1 MMNFYKLN
9 KRVIFCI
16 LFFVIFQNVRS
27 QNHQH
32 KNEVI
37 NVLEFGAI
45 PNDTNDDTD
54 ALREAVALAR
64 TKENATLYFPKGRY
78 HISDPLAIKIQEDAM
93 SGKLGK
99 NPQNQLY
106 KPNQE
111 YVIGLDFK
119 GAKNLTIEATNVQ
132 LICDG
137 WMEPISL
144 RECNNV
150 TLNGVTIDYKKVPN
164 SAGKII
170 KLGVDYVDVKFPDS
184 DPVTHDLIM
193 LRIMIYDLEKQ
204 SLVGA
209 SVYHKKKELIA
220 PQTIRFYGKSVRNQ
234 AELGRV
240 LIALSGYHYRPAI
253 LLYKSNN
260 MVLNDVTIH
269 SQAGMGI
276 VGHLN
281 ENITMNRLQVIP
293 RKGRFVSS
301 NTDATHFAT
310 NRGFINFFDCEFG
323 GQGDDATNVHT
334 YYSHVISQEAS
345 NLCEYDLGDNNVT
358 HSLYL
363 DEPEVGDVMAIVERN
378 TLKEIGYIRV
388 NRFWSYPKEVKVKIE
403 FDGELPKNKDTYFL
417 VNISAT
423 PSLKFVNC
431 TVKSH
436 RARSVLVKT
445 RKVLI
450 EGCTFENTTGTAI
463 HIGAEG
469 DWGEGITSEDVIVR
483 NNVFTNCGIGGADDG
498 TIDGASAIAVHIK
511 AKNTNAAGLHKRLLF
526 ENNKVNG
533 GIHAIVVKGASDVT
547 IRNNS
552 FKEIREEPIVIDAS
566 IRVKAYD
573 NEGARAIG
581 EKQKKLVLPNLKN

>member
-1 MMNFYKLN
+1 MKFQVVQRYCISLFLFAFINLHAQTDQLQN
-9 KRVIFCI
+9 KT
-16 LFFVIFQNVRS
+16 
-27 QNHQH
+27 
-32 KNEVI
+32 I
-37 NVLEFGAI
+37 NVQEFGAV
-45 PNDTNDDTD
+45 PNDNLDDTD
-54 ALREAVALAR
+54 ALRNAVALAR
-64 TKENATLYFPKGRY
+64 TKTDAILYFPPGRY
-78 HISDPLAIKIQEDAM
+78 HISDSLALKIQEEAM
-93 SGKLGK
+93 YGKLGS
-99 NPQNQLY
+99 NPQDQLY
-106 KPNQE
+106 VSNKE
-111 YVIGLDFK
+111 YAIGLDFK
-119 GAKNLTIEATNVQ
+119 GANNLTIEAINVE

-137 WMEPISL
+137 WMEPLSF
-144 RECNNV
+144 RNCDNV
-150 TLNGVTIDYKKVPN
+150 TLNGITIDYKKIPN

-170 KLGVDYVDVKFPDS
+170 NLGKDYVDVKFRDS
-184 DPVTHDLIM
+184 DPVSQDLIM
-193 LRIMIYDLEKQ
+193 LRIMIYDLEKE

-209 SVYHKKKELIA
+209 SVYHKKKTLIA
-220 PQTIRFYGKSVRNQ
+220 PQTMRFYGKSVREISK
-234 AELGRV
+234 AGRM
-240 LIALSGYHYRPAI
+240 LIVLSGFHYRPAI
-253 LLYKSNN
+253 LLYKSKD

-281 ENITMNRLQVIP
+281 ENITMNRLRVVP
-293 RKGRFVSS
+293 RKGRYVSS

-334 YYSHVISQEAS
+334 YYSHVISQEAP
-345 NLCEYDLGDNNVT
+345 NICEYFLGDNNVT

-363 DEPEVGDVMAIVERN
+363 DEPEVGDVMAIVDRN
-378 TLKEIGYIRV
+378 SLKELGYIRV
-388 NRFWSYPKEVKVKIE
+388 NRFWTYPKEVKVKIE
-403 FDGELPKNKDTYFL
+403 FDGELPRNKEDYFL

-450 EGCTFENTTGTAI
+450 EGCSFENTTGTAI

-483 NNVFTNCGIGGADDG
+483 NNVFTNCGIGGANDG

-511 AKNTNAAGLHKRLLF
+511 AKNTKVAGLHKRLLF
-526 ENNKVNG
+526 ENNIVTG
-533 GIHAIVVKGASDVT
+533 GIHAIVVKGAADVT

-552 FKEIREEPIVIDAS
+552 FKEIEEQAIVIDAS

-573 NEGARAIG
+573 NEGGRVLG
-581 EKQKKLVLPNLKN
+581 EKEESSVLPNLK